1 MKTVKT
7 ILSIVLCVAVLATTG
22 VAFYNNYTQ
31 NRAGRYTAVTTISD
45 TEREWILGR
54 FGREYGSIEE
64 YISTVQSYARA
75 NFQYHHDKT
84 VLFQH
89 FDFDDI
95 KDGDRIYGICFD
107 FAVLFKHITLVLDEA
122 ELLPIKDFKVYVVDI
137 AYEDI
142 FKPHHSYIIY
152 ECGDGRQQYIRYN
165 KKQNSYSWEYQPK
178 GYMELSAK
186 IEWVK
191 EQGLWQQVRKY
202 YLYKKNIND
211 NPNKHSRTI
220 FAETI
225 HEIWQK
231 NKD

>member
-7 ILSIVLCVAVLATTG
+7 ILSIVLCVAVLGTTG

-45 TEREWILGR
+45 TEREWILER
-54 FGREYGSIEE
+54 FGREYGNIEE

-84 VLFQH
+84 VIFQH

-95 KDGDRIYGICFD
+95 EQGDRIYGICFD

-142 FKPHHSYIIY
+142 LKPHHSYNVISLS
-152 ECGDGRQQYIRYN
+152 DGT
-165 KKQNSYSWEYQPK
+165 S
-178 GYMELSAK
+178 
-186 IEWVK
+186 
-191 EQGLWQQVRKY
+191 Y
-202 YLYKKNIND
+202 YLDLTMSVSRVEKKLKPNDDYEIFTCSIKEYCSRYKERLLNY
-211 NPNKHSRTI
+211 H
-220 FAETI
+220 
-225 HEIWQK
+225 
-231 NKD
+231 

>member
-142 FKPHHSYIIY
+142 FKPHHSYNVISLS
-152 ECGDGRQQYIRYN
+152 DGT
-165 KKQNSYSWEYQPK
+165 S
-178 GYMELSAK
+178 
-186 IEWVK
+186 
-191 EQGLWQQVRKY
+191 Y
-202 YLYKKNIND
+202 YLDLTSSVSRVEKVLEPSDDYEIFTCSIKEYCSRYKERLLNY
-211 NPNKHSRTI
+211 H
-220 FAETI
+220 
-225 HEIWQK
+225 
-231 NKD
+231 

>member
-142 FKPHHSYIIY
+142 LKPHHSYNVISLS
-152 ECGDGRQQYIRYN
+152 DGT
-165 KKQNSYSWEYQPK
+165 S
-178 GYMELSAK
+178 
-186 IEWVK
+186 
-191 EQGLWQQVRKY
+191 Y
-202 YLYKKNIND
+202 YLDLTMSVSRVEKKLKPNDDYEIFTCSIKEYCSLYKERLLNY
-211 NPNKHSRTI
+211 H
-220 FAETI
+220 
-225 HEIWQK
+225 
-231 NKD
+231 

>member
-1 MKTVKT
+1 MKIVKT

-45 TEREWILGR
+45 TEREWILER
-54 FGREYGSIEE
+54 FSREYGSIEE

-89 FDFDDI
+89 FYFDDI
-95 KDGDRIYGICFD
+95 KDGDKIYGICFD

-142 FKPHHSYIIY
+142 LKPHHSYNVISLS
-152 ECGDGRQQYIRYN
+152 DGT
-165 KKQNSYSWEYQPK
+165 S
-178 GYMELSAK
+178 
-186 IEWVK
+186 
-191 EQGLWQQVRKY
+191 Y
-202 YLYKKNIND
+202 YLDLTKSVSRVEKKLEPNDDYEIFTCSIKEYCSRYKERLLNY
-211 NPNKHSRTI
+211 H
-220 FAETI
+220 
-225 HEIWQK
+225 
-231 NKD
+231 

>member
-142 FKPHHSYIIY
+142 LKPHHSYNVISLSDGTSYYLDLTMSVSRVEKKLKPNDDY
-152 ECGDGRQQYIRYN
+152 EIFTCSIKEYCSRY
-165 KKQNSYSWEYQPK
+165 
-178 GYMELSAK
+178 
-186 IEWVK
+186 K
-191 EQGLWQQVRKY
+191 EQLLNY
-202 YLYKKNIND
+202 
-211 NPNKHSRTI
+211 H
-220 FAETI
+220 
-225 HEIWQK
+225 
-231 NKD
+231 

>member
-31 NRAGRYTAVTTISD
+31 NRSGRYTATTTISD
-45 TEREWILGR
+45 TERQWILER

-84 VLFQH
+84 VIFQH

-95 KDGDRIYGICFD
+95 EQGDRIYGICFD

-142 FKPHHSYIIY
+142 FKPHHSYNVISLS
-152 ECGDGRQQYIRYN
+152 DGT
-165 KKQNSYSWEYQPK
+165 S
-178 GYMELSAK
+178 
-186 IEWVK
+186 
-191 EQGLWQQVRKY
+191 Y
-202 YLYKKNIND
+202 YLDLTSSVSRVEKGLEPSDDYEIFTCSIKNYCARYKERLLNY
-211 NPNKHSRTI
+211 H
-220 FAETI
+220 
-225 HEIWQK
+225 
-231 NKD
+231 

>member
-142 FKPHHSYIIY
+142 LKPHHSYNVISLS
-152 ECGDGRQQYIRYN
+152 DGT
-165 KKQNSYSWEYQPK
+165 S
-178 GYMELSAK
+178 
-186 IEWVK
+186 
-191 EQGLWQQVRKY
+191 Y
-202 YLYKKNIND
+202 YLDLTMSVSRVEKKLKPNDDYEIFTCSIKEYCSRYKERLLNY
-211 NPNKHSRTI
+211 H
-220 FAETI
+220 
-225 HEIWQK
+225 
-231 NKD
+231 

>member
-142 FKPHHSYIIY
+142 FKPHHSYNVISLS
-152 ECGDGRQQYIRYN
+152 DGT
-165 KKQNSYSWEYQPK
+165 S
-178 GYMELSAK
+178 
-186 IEWVK
+186 
-191 EQGLWQQVRKY
+191 Y
-202 YLYKKNIND
+202 YLDLTSSVSRVEKGLEPSDDYEIFTCSIKEYCSRYKERLLNY
-211 NPNKHSRTI
+211 H
-220 FAETI
+220 
-225 HEIWQK
+225 
-231 NKD
+231 